1 MVTRKNFEFDVFVSH
16 KPDYFCSGIQS
27 GNIKVV
33 DRNLQTCL
41 LLSCDHI
48 LEIFSKM
55 KWFEEHSAGQKQSSS
70 MKCFLAQWNYSFSY
84 WKWVSKEKQQTVLSE
99 ECLLENYQNEVLSLL
114 LYVIILLLLF
124 SFTSPVSICGHSENI
139 WEEPMTV
146 SARSQT
152 KCKVLWWICTT
163 RLTSSTFSH
172 KIWQCN

>member
-1 MVTRKNFEFDVFVSH
+1 MEHSNNLEKKKSLLWNIVLDLVELVTRKNFEFDVFVSH

-84 WKWVSKEKQQTVLSE
+84 WKWVSKEKQQIVLSE

-124 SFTSPVSICGHSENI
+124 SFTSPVSICGLLIKH
-139 WEEPMTV
+139 
-146 SARSQT
+146 
-152 KCKVLWWICTT
+152 T
-163 RLTSSTFSH
+163 RRELLIFFC
-172 KIWQCN
+172 IN